1 MRTFLVVSPRPG
13 HAVARAEFDDFLG
26 TAGLDATEMEHYMLD
41 SPSAQLPDL
50 SRYAGVFIGGSPF
63 NITNE
68 HYSDHQLAVHEQMTT
83 ILNSPVPSLFVCF
96 GTGFSQVTRGGEVG
110 QTHPEVAGLTTVT
123 LSDAASTDPLT
134 AGVPSHFQAM
144 TGHKENVV
152 TPAPGSTVL
161 ATGPGGFVHMLRTH
175 EHSWATQFHP
185 EMNASGMKRRMS
197 FYMNDGY
204 FDKEDFERICAEL
217 DAADVTPAHQIVHNF
232 IAFARDYS
240 AQAHAVQAPAV

>member
-1 MRTFLVVSPRPG
+1 MRTFLVVSPRLG
-13 HAVARAEFDDFLG
+13 HAVARAEFDDFLN

-41 SPSAQLPDL
+41 SPTAQLPDL

-63 NITNE
+63 NVTNE
-68 HYSDHQLAVHEQMTT
+68 HYSEHQLAVHEQLDA
-83 ILNSPVPSLFVCF
+83 ILHSPVPSLFVCF
-96 GTGFSQVTRGGEVG
+96 GTGFSQAVRGGEVG
-110 QTHPEVAGLTTVT
+110 HTHPEVAGLTTVT
-123 LSDAASTDPLT
+123 LSDAAASDPLT
-134 AGVPSHFQAM
+134 AGVPATFRAM

-185 EMNASGMKRRMS
+185 EMNAAGMKRRMS

-204 FDKEDFERICAEL
+204 FAKDDYERICAEL
-217 DAADVTPAHQIVHNF
+217 DAADVSPAHTIVHNF
-232 IAFARDYS
+232 IAFSRNYVPQSS
-240 AQAHAVQAPAV
+240 ALREPAL